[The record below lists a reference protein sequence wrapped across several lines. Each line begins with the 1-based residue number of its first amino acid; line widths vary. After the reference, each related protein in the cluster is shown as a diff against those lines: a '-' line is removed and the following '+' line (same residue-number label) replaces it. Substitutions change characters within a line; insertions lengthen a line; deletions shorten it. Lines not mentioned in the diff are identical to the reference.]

1 MTTVQIT
8 LPDALAKEAAQQGL
22 LEPSAIEALLRERL
36 ATAHVGR
43 MQEARAKLASPS
55 LVPMTAAEVEAE
67 VEACRAERRRAAG
80 A

>member
-36 ATAHVGR
+36 ASARIAR
-43 MQEARAKLASPS
+43 MQEARTQLASPQP
-55 LVPMTAAEVEAE
+55 LPMTATEVEAE
-67 VEACRAERRRAAG
+67 IEAYRAERRRAAG